1 MNKKDRKTA
10 EIASGMSRRKVLK
23 SMTGLAV
30 AGAFSK
36 VIPAMAAGEAAVSV
50 NPKWYGFNLLEYF
63 SIDKDWMQ
71 HFPYKDDGKFREDDF
86 RWMRDWG
93 FNWARLPMDYR
104 LWTDSNDLMKIREK
118 DIEPIDRAVKLGEKY
133 SVHVNICLCRAPG
146 EWIQDETNPAI
157 TGIRE
162 APEKTSVYKDKA
174 TFDAF
179 VHQWDFFAARYK
191 GIPGKQLSFNLVN
204 EPLERG
210 VEHDIGLKDYT
221 RLAKASIDA
230 IRSRDPQR
238 LIVSDGYQVAGEPV
252 AELYPTG
259 VIQSCH
265 DYRPVELTHFRVP
278 WLRPLADEVPVP
290 TWPLMDK
297 NGKVMADKGSIRE
310 ILRPWA
316 EPAKHGVPIHFGEM
330 GCGGHTPPDVVYAWF
345 NDTLD
350 LINELNSGW
359 ALWNFRGQFGIL
371 DSGREGTD
379 YKNWHGHQLDEKL
392 LKLLQ
397 SKMRK

>member
-1 MNKKDRKTA
+1 MQDEDVFWRPANLP
-10 EIASGMSRRKVLK
+10 RRAVLK
-23 SMTGLAV
+23 SLAGV
-30 AGAFSK
+30 AAASAFPRALSSLET
-36 VIPAMAAGEAAVSV
+36 PATLSGSV
-50 NPKWYGFNLLEYF
+50 NPRWYGFNLLEYF

-104 LWTDSNDLMKIREK
+104 LWTDSNDLLKIREK

-133 SVHVNICLCRAPG
+133 GIHIDICLCRAPG
-146 EWIQDETNPAI
+146 EWILDGMARES
-157 TGIRE
+157 GIRQE
-162 APEKTSVYKDKA
+162 PEKTSVYTNQA

-191 GIPGKQLSFNLVN
+191 GIPGKRLSFDLVN

-210 VEHDIGLKDYT
+210 KDNETGRKDYA
-221 RLAKASIDA
+221 RVARASIQA
-230 IRSRDPQR
+230 IKSRDRQR
-238 LIVSDGYQVAGEPV
+238 LIVSDGYPV
-252 AELYPTG
+252 GGDPIAELYDTG
-259 VIQSCH
+259 ATQSCH
-265 DYRPVELTHFRVP
+265 DYRPAEVCNFRLP
-278 WLRPLADEVPVP
+278 WSRPWSDQLPVP
-290 TWPLMDK
+290 TWPLKDK
-297 NGKVMADKGSIRE
+297 NGKIVADKQVMRAG
-310 ILRPWA
+310 LRPWA

-330 GCGGHTPPDVVYAWF
+330 GCGGQVPPDVVYAWF

-371 DSGREGTD
+371 DSGREGTE

-397 SKMRK
+397 GKMRT